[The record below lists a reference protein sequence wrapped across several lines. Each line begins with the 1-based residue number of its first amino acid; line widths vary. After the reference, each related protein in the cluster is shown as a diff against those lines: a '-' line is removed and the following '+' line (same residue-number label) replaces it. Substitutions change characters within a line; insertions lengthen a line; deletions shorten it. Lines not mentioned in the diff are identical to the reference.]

1 MAVRVVLDTNILL
14 SGILFGGISGEIL
27 EHARKGKF
35 TSVTSLYIL
44 QEFRRVAEGK
54 FDLESN
60 LVGNLI
66 EEILSFSELIP
77 VVDSKGSWAKD
88 ASDNPIIETARE
100 GKAEM
105 LVTGDVRL
113 QKADGV
119 GLKILSPKTFLET
132 LSK

>member
-14 SGILFGGISGEIL
+14 SGILFGGIPGKIL

-35 TSVTSLYIL
+35 TPVTSLYIL

-60 LVGNLI
+60 LVSNLI

-77 VVDSKGSWAKD
+77 VVDSKKSWVKD
-88 ASDNPIIETARE
+88 VSDNPIIETARK
-100 GKAEM
+100 GKAET

-113 QKADGV
+113 RPRRT
-119 GLKILSPKTFLET
+119 S
-132 LSK
+132 SKNGCS